1 MKIEVNPLEDGLQYN
16 VLTKKSE
23 YYKGPTLYDD
33 LMEEEYDTFRIGFN
47 GDDEF
52 CIEDSIGRFIPFRLD
67 QIDALIDILSFF
79 REDNEKAIKI
89 AKLEEE
95 IRDLKYGN

>member
-1 MKIEVNPLEDGLQYN
+1 MKVEINPLEDELQYN
-16 VLTKKSE
+16 VLTKKGE

-33 LMEEEYDTFRIGFN
+33 LMEEKYDAFRIGFN

-67 QIDALIDILSFF
+67 QIDALIATLSFF
-79 REDNEKAIKI
+79 REDNEKAIEI
-89 AKLEEE
+89 AKLEEK